1 MSPQVP
7 LGRHPEP
14 EFSWVTFL
22 LHQAYPTMGQAQQQL
37 QRFVTD
43 ANVYWFKEYM
53 ALTNTAGINRQR
65 PKSTFLAVS
74 APHQVLPPCLRF

>member
-14 EFSWVTFL
+14 ELSWVTFL

-53 ALTNTAGINRQR
+53 ALTNTAGNNW
-65 PKSTFLAVS
+65 LEA
-74 APHQVLPPCLRF
+74 